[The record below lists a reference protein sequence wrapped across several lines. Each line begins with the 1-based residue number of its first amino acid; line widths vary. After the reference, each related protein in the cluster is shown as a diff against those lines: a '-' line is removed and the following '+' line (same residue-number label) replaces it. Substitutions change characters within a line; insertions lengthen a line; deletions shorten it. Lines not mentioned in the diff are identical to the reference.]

1 MSTLE
6 NLTESF
12 NRINFDASPHQ
23 AWLNGRYQRTSN
35 RNLRIM
41 PSDDEDEDEDEDE
54 AIYSSEDSGRQSL
67 SKMNNPKKLTK
78 QKVVVT
84 KPKSAIPLPSDEE
97 DNTDQEEEENDEDDD
112 ELLPIHQSM
121 PRPMHGGLPYRINRS
136 APTLPQQFEP
146 HPIQHLFMHHSDG
159 STNSNHSSS
168 IATKPQNQ
176 RSVSTDDLAKFLKDG
191 QQQSGGQQE
200 GGEADDEDNE
210 VLGQHLRY
218 ASNSL
223 DVPPTLHHLHQYQQ
237 YHQQQQLAQFQYLQQ
252 QQQQQ
257 HVANTSMQ
265 PRNLKQQQQQQQ
277 QQSQQQRM
285 TTMSGMDLLIQR
297 EQERAEAK
305 RQKPKMNPGK
315 VKIEGLLGKLPEPG
329 THNINFQQIQQ
340 QQQQQQQQQLQQQM
354 HQQHYMNSPVPT
366 MNGSKKYSHANRQVY
381 YQQQP
386 QPQPYGY
393 VPNPPSMYDYYSNGR
408 SSVPPMNHSMYS
420 AQPSF
425 YQLPNYTSSGNL
437 YTTMMAPPGSQSL
450 PQTNRPGSAMSS
462 YPNNNQKQ
470 QPRSTTPVS
479 LSPQHYQQH

>member
-1 MSTLE
+1 MSALE
-6 NLTESF
+6 NLTEGFS
-12 NRINFDASPHQ
+12 RINFDASPHQ
-23 AWLNGRYQRTSN
+23 AWLSGHHQRTSN

-54 AIYSSEDSGRQSL
+54 AIYSSEDSGQKSL
-67 SKMNNPKKLTK
+67 RKTTKPKKLTK
-78 QKVVVT
+78 
-84 KPKSAIPLPSDEE
+84 PKATIPLPSDEE
-97 DNTDQEEEENDEDDD
+97 DNTDEEDDDDDEHDD

-121 PRPMHGGLPYRINRS
+121 RRPMHGGLPYRINRS

-146 HPIQHLFMHHSDG
+146 HPSQHLFMQHSDG

-168 IATKPQNQ
+168 VATHPQNQ
-176 RSVSTDDLAKFLKDG
+176 RSVSTDDLSRFLKDG
-191 QQQSGGQQE
+191 QHQNKSSGE
-200 GGEADDEDNE
+200 AADDEDDQ
-210 VLGQHLRY
+210 VIGQHLRH

-223 DVPPTLHHLHQYQQ
+223 DVPPTIHHMHQYQQ

-252 QQQQQ
+252 QQQQY
-257 HVANTSMQ
+257 VANTSMQ
-265 PRNLKQQQQQQQ
+265 PRNQKQQQPMQPSQ
-277 QQSQQQRM
+277 QQQRM

-297 EQERAEAK
+297 EQEKAEAK

-340 QQQQQQQQQLQQQM
+340 QQQQQQQQQHQLQQQM

-366 MNGSKKYSHANRQVY
+366 INGNKKYSHANRQVY
-381 YQQQP
+381 YQQQ
-386 QPQPYGY
+386 QQQQQAYGY

-408 SSVPPMNHSMYS
+408 SSVPPMYS

-437 YTTMMAPPGSQSL
+437 YTTMMAAPGSQSL
-450 PQTNRPGSAMSS
+450 PHINRPGSAMSS
-462 YPNNNQKQ
+462 YPNSSNLKQ

-479 LSPQHYQQH
+479 FSPQQYQQQ